1 MADHTSLL
9 DLFARVLNNGVE
21 HLIRRGLDRDYVS
34 HTEVTAGV
42 RGRIRLADSLK
53 SLTIPQARLCCEFD
67 DFRYDVVHNQIVK
80 SVVVGAHQDDDNGV
94 QSGSAYVFVKPGG
107 GWAGPLTEDAKL
119 TASDAATLD
128 RLGTSV
134 AGSGDIVVVGAVHIS
149 AADLHPGSAYV
160 FVKPGGGW
168 AGPPHRG
175 REAHRQRRCWRRPF
189 RRLRGRL

>member
-1 MADHTSLL
+1 MPPFVCSTVYQKLRTTCGAAAPLPRWDTLDEADLVDVDVADHTSLL

-80 SVVVGAHQDDDNGV
+80 STLRTLSRCELVEAETRH
-94 QSGSAYVFVKPGG
+94 ALH
-107 GWAGPLTEDAKL
+107 LT
-119 TASDAATLD
+119 
-128 RLGTSV
+128 
-134 AGSGDIVVVGAVHIS
+134 H
-149 AADLHPGSAYV
+149 
-160 FVKPGGGW
+160 
-168 AGPPHRG
+168 
-175 REAHRQRRCWRRPF
+175 
-189 RRLRGRL
+189 RRLPEVADINVTDQPRGLR